1 MESDRAC
8 VRLYDGRGGVRSTD
22 LADKGI
28 RRRGRGQLV
37 WIDLV
42 SANGERVEQAA
53 DAIGLKAEDL
63 HRLLESTKEGRV
75 DDQGATIGVHAFT
88 LVWTDDGYE
97 PARLDL
103 AAGSTWVITSHD
115 RDNQTIDAFE
125 RRLETSRRVGS
136 LDGGSFV
143 AFLLDWL
150 FTDYMAITESIDKEI
165 DDLDLSIL
173 RSKGDG
179 PSLERIAELRR
190 RLARI
195 RRALAEHRE
204 VISWPAHTEFSD
216 VMTESAQRHFQAV
229 GERFAQAMAATDV
242 TRDALSG
249 SFDLL
254 MSRVA
259 QRTNDT
265 VRVLTVVSVSLLPA
279 TLVTGV
285 MGMNFHPSF
294 FNHSEYFWL
303 TLAAIT
309 VVVACVL
316 ATARLRRWV

>member
-1 MESDRAC
+1 MESDRAS
-8 VRLYDGRGGVRSTD
+8 VRLYDGRGGVQLTD
-22 LADKGI
+22 LADERI
-28 RRRGRGQLV
+28 QRRDQGQLV

-42 SANGERVEQAA
+42 SANGERLEQAA
-53 DAIGLKAEDL
+53 TAIGLEAEDL
-63 HRLLESTKEGRV
+63 RGLLEGTEDGRV
-75 DDQGATIGVHAFT
+75 DDQGATIGVRFT
-88 LVWTDDGYE
+88 LDRTEEGYE
-97 PARLDL
+97 PERLDL
-103 AAGSTWVITSHD
+103 AAGSTWVITAHE
-115 RDNQTIDAFE
+115 RDNQTIDKFQQ
-125 RRLETSRRVGS
+125 RLETSRRVGN

-150 FTDYMAITESIDKEI
+150 FTDYMATTEAIDKEI

-173 RSKGDG
+173 RSTGSG

-204 VISWPAHTEFSD
+204 VVSWPAHTAFSD
-216 VMTESAQRHFQAV
+216 VMTESAQRHFEAV
-229 GERFAQAMAATDV
+229 GQRFEQAMAATEV

-294 FNHSEYFWL
+294 FDNPGYFWL

-316 ATARLRRWV
+316 ATARPRRWV